1 MNQQTKPPEI
11 QWVLTGVLARSCR
24 PCYHDDTP
32 TLEGVGQWMSKVSQ
46 FGIKSILCL
55 LSEDELK
62 EYYSDNGLDLLALY
76 RKNGFQV
83 GHVAVPDYLEPPLR
97 PRDFLQIRLTLSQ
110 LTAPHLIH
118 CSAGIDRTG
127 AAVHFVIKGNGIRRG
142 QSSRQ
147 KGP

>member
-1 MNQQTKPPEI
+1 
-11 QWVLTGVLARSCR
+11 
-24 PCYHDDTP
+24 
-32 TLEGVGQWMSKVSQ
+32 MSQVSQ

-76 RKNGFQV
+76 RNNGFQV

-97 PRDFLQIRLTLSQ
+97 PGDFLQIRLTLSQ

-127 AAVHFVIKGNGIRRG
+127 AAVHFVSKGNGIRRS